1 MTQGDPLAIITY
13 DIGILQI
20 IHELRDVNPQFK
32 QPWYADDTGAG
43 GHLAALRATGGLDG
57 VPPPAWK
64 IPRSDQEHLG
74 NLEKGLTAG
83 RGILQGDGD
92 SSCHRK
98 PLIMRLD

>member
-43 GHLAALRATGGLDG
+43 GHLAALRAILEDLMVCPPLHGKFPDPTKSILVILKKDLLQEEEYFKGMEIRVVTGN
-57 VPPPAWK
+57 
-64 IPRSDQEHLG
+64 H
-74 NLEKGLTAG
+74 
-83 RGILQGDGD
+83 
-92 SSCHRK
+92 
-98 PLIMRLD
+98 